1 MFARAAARQHA
12 HAPPPDGLTLDELQE
27 IGREAGLDPAHIAA
41 VVAESDT
48 EAETQQTWHGVPV
61 GVTRTRLLPDRVS
74 DAEWERIVDVLRAHY
89 KMPGTAQQI
98 GRREWTTAAGST
110 MAYRV
115 TVEPRDNGDLVRV
128 EAPASARSAG
138 ILIGLGLSA
147 AAIVMFLSTA
157 LTTGELAGP
166 ALASAPF
173 AAFGALFYLSVLA
186 MARFAAPREAAR
198 HDALLDRIDLLS
210 RADAAVASS
219 TAASSTAGPAPALD
233 LDELADAPDAEARAT
248 RRRDRA

>member
-1 MFARAAARQHA
+1 MFARAAARQHT

-27 IGREAGLDPAHIAA
+27 IGRAAGLDPAHIAA
-41 VVAESDT
+41 VVAESET

-74 DAEWERIVDVLRAHY
+74 DAEWEQIVDVLRAHY

-98 GRREWTTAAGST
+98 GRRREWSASSTT
-110 MAYRV
+110 AYRV
-115 TVEPRDNGDLVRV
+115 TVESRGDGDLVRV
-128 EAPASARSAG
+128 QAPASVRSAG
-138 ILIGLGLSA
+138 ILTGLGFSA

-157 LTTGELAGP
+157 LTTGELVGP

-173 AAFGALFYLSVLA
+173 AAFGALLYLSVLA

-198 HDALLDRIDLLS
+198 HEALLDRIDLLS
-210 RADAAVASS
+210 RADAPDASS
-219 TAASSTAGPAPALD
+219 TPARSAGTALQLD